1 MKEMFRNR
9 NFCFL
14 FFANLFCGFG
24 QGMTMIGIS
33 WYLVESTG
41 SASLLGTTML
51 ISAMLTLLLGPFTG
65 TIIDR
70 VSRKKILQI
79 EQLGGLMVLALLS
92 VWGFWGDYAQWMLV
106 LIYLTATFMF
116 QIHEPTQAAFIQESF
131 DSKHYRAINSLME
144 MQNQTALVL
153 AGAFAG
159 YLLGPFGLHL
169 VLLLNALTYLI
180 AYLFVTKLDYVFT
193 WKQQVQTITKTS
205 WMEQFLKSWVYI
217 REKRGFLIFGVAALI
232 PFITVTAAN
241 LLNPIFVSQTIR
253 ADVHIYSLGEVTY
266 SVGAVIAGL
275 LFPFLTRKMGA
286 FSYMV
291 SHYLWMAVAFILT
304 VALPYGWIFVLLS
317 TFLGGCNVSTRLVRQ
332 TLYMELLPNQFMG
345 RVMSFFR
352 SVGTLIRLAM
362 LSLFTLLLDST
373 GAGMGYL
380 SLASL
385 LIMAA
390 IGVALSMPALVTHR
404 IAEKR

>member
-1 MKEMFRNR
+1 MFRNR

-41 SASLLGTTML
+41 SASMLGTTML
-51 ISAMLTLLLGPFTG
+51 ISAMLTLLLSPFTG
-65 TIIDR
+65 SIIDR
-70 VSRKKILQI
+70 VSRKKILQM
-79 EQLGGLMVLALLS
+79 EQLGGFIVLALLS

-131 DSKHYRAINSLME
+131 DFKQYSAINSLME

-180 AYLFVTKLDYVFT
+180 AYLFVTKLDYLFPL
-193 WKQQVQTITKTS
+193 KQQAQTLTKTS
-205 WMEQFLKSWVYI
+205 WMEHFLESWVYI

-266 SVGAVIAGL
+266 SAGAVISGL
-275 LFPFLTRKMGA
+275 LFPVLTRKMGA
-286 FSYMV
+286 SSYMV
-291 SHYLWMAVAFILT
+291 SHYLLMAVAFLLT

-332 TLYMELLPNQFMG
+332 TLYMELVPNQFMG
-345 RVMSFFR
+345 RIMSFFR

-362 LSLFTLLLDST
+362 LALFTLVLDST